1 MADERA
7 VTETTGEFAYVLRD
21 GGPVAELEWRPC
33 RLAVTTKRLILST
46 DGASEELPHARV
58 SIVDPEA
65 LSAPTDLTGT
75 VALAVGEATI
85 AIDAGEAFPAA
96 YARGVIDGTVG
107 LVRHPA
113 VVGGVV
119 RDSPWEKARV
129 RVDETRLGIARRDG
143 EPVTVPFE
151 AIARFEGATQTVE
164 GDERPVVQIEHADGG
179 RSVETH
185 LAGTDRQVEALEL
198 LVEHTI
204 DRDDPDSLSETERQV
219 LLALYSGVS
228 PFDIPEFV
236 GLDVGEVE
244 TIYERLLEVGAVD
257 KVRERT
263 EVALNATGRN
273 MASEAMNE
281 Q

>member
-21 GGPVAELEWRPC
+21 GGPVAEPEWQPC
-33 RLAVTTKRLILST
+33 RLAVTTKRLIVST
-46 DGASEELPHARV
+46 DGGNEELPHARV

-75 VALAVGEATI
+75 VALAVGETTI

-96 YARGVIDGTVG
+96 YARGAIDGTVG
-107 LVRHPA
+107 LVKHPA

-119 RDSPWEKARV
+119 QDAPWEKARV

-143 EPVTVPFE
+143 EPVTVPFG
-151 AIARFEGATQTVE
+151 AIARFEVATQTVE
-164 GDERPVVQIEHADGG
+164 GDERPVVRIEHADGE

-204 DRDDPDSLSETERQV
+204 DRDDPGSLSETERQV

-281 Q
+281 R